1 VLKTRILKAVGVI
14 GMSASFC
21 GHKGIDDAEEEEMDF
36 VVKLWIW
43 EVKGNERRA
52 KEEDLRDASKVEVR
66 IRKDAMVE
74 DL

>member
-1 VLKTRILKAVGVI
+1 MLKTRILKAVGVI

-21 GHKGIDDAEEEEMDF
+21 GQKGIDDAEEEMDF

-52 KEEDLRDASKVEVR
+52 KEEHLRDASKVEVR

>member
-21 GHKGIDDAEEEEMDF
+21 GQKGIDDAEEEEMDF

-52 KEEDLRDASKVEVR
+52 KEDLRDASKVEVR

>member
-1 VLKTRILKAVGVI
+1 
-14 GMSASFC
+14 MSASFC
-21 GHKGIDDAEEEEMDF
+21 GQKGIDDAEEEEMDF

-52 KEEDLRDASKVEVR
+52 KEDLRDASKVEVR

>member
-1 VLKTRILKAVGVI
+1 MLKTRILKAVGVI

-21 GHKGIDDAEEEEMDF
+21 GQKGIDDAEEEMDF

-43 EVKGNERRA
+43 EVKENERRA

-66 IRKDAMVE
+66 IRKNAMVE

>member
-1 VLKTRILKAVGVI
+1 MLKTRILKAVGVI

-21 GHKGIDDAEEEEMDF
+21 GQKGIDDAEEEEMDF

-52 KEEDLRDASKVEVR
+52 KEDLRDASKVEVR